1 MMGDGF
7 YFSDEEISGVVI
19 AAGGY
24 GGILEQGQH
33 SGIFGEEMASRYR
46 WGREYILAKDLAAFG
61 FEAAWD
67 GDVLSLK
74 YGTEKQGISG
84 NKAFPPIKNDKEP
97 TVKLN
102 GLMIDYKIIQGDI
115 ALCIDDF
122 CDLEKIP
129 AGEHSRPDEYYSAFR
144 QLGYSAYFFRKNA
157 DGSISFLPLEN
168 SVACNMGNI
177 TFAGIYGDATK
188 AEMEEYCDLEAV
200 LRKMGAAYTLQNN
213 RLEIS
218 GADFRE
224 ISLSLPSQATNYS
237 ALGYPVL
244 RSEIVSPGSQKIPA
258 YIVKGRMKVRTEEFC
273 EAFGYHYSK
282 ESREGK
288 PEKVIIENIR

>member
-1 MMGDGF
+1 MVSIFPMKKLAVLLLLPAAMGVYWNRGSTVE
-7 YFSDEEISGVVI
+7 FS
-19 AAGGY
+19 
-24 GGILEQGQH
+24 
-33 SGIFGEEMASRYR
+33 GEEMASRYR

-84 NKAFPPIKNDKEP
+84 NKAFPPINNDKEP
-97 TVKLN
+97 IVTLN

-122 CDLEKIP
+122 CDLGKIP

-213 RLEIS
+213 RLEIA

-224 ISLSLPSQATNYS
+224 ISLSLPSQVTNYS

-244 RSEIVSPGSQKIPA
+244 RSEIVSPGSQKISA
-258 YIVKGRMKVRTEEFC
+258 YIAKGRLKVRTEEFC
-273 EAFGYHYSK
+273 KAFGYHYSK